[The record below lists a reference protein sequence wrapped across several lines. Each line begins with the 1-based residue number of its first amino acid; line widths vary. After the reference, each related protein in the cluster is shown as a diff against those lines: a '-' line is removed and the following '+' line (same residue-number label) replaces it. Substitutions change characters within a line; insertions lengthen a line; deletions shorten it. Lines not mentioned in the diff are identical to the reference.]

1 MSEDI
6 THIDH
11 MRAWPRSKS
20 CGAAATRRGV
30 SRIAIKPA
38 ALCLALVQ
46 AGRVGRGQAVDSA
59 PATMA
64 RASAQRLCGDSGEA
78 R

>member
-6 THIDH
+6 TKINH
-11 MRAWPRSKS
+11 MRAGSRSKS
-20 CGAAATRRGV
+20 IGAAATRRGV
-30 SRIAIKPA
+30 PMIMTRPA
-38 ALCLALVQ
+38 ALCVALVQ
-46 AGRVGRGQAVDSA
+46 AGRVGRGQAVDTA